1 VRGLRAVMALLA
13 LLIVSFFALTW
24 GLRAYGEH
32 RLAEARQ
39 RFEREVAPLY
49 PAHTPPPALG
59 SRRQRADLFP
69 RRRRQARGQHTGLV
83 AAARGAVTVANPRVE
98 AQARR
103 VWQQDPAAMPPFTWH
118 LPAPGIPL
126 PAAR

>member
-49 PAHTPPPALG
+49 PAHTPPPAL
-59 SRRQRADLFP
+59 
-69 RRRRQARGQHTGLV
+69 
-83 AAARGAVTVANPRVE
+83 AAADNALTSFRAAAVANPRVE
-98 AQARR
+98 APARR